1 MLADDHNVGRQVFS
15 AYITDNKDNM
25 RVVGEAA
32 NGKELLDLVAKREPD
47 IVLLDLEM
55 PVMDGF
61 QTLKVLSK
69 EYPHIKTIIFSTHYN
84 EFYISELILNGARG
98 YVSKT
103 AYAGEVFKTIQKV
116 YEDGFYFNKG
126 VSDHILQTLIE
137 QKQVQQLILNQELT
151 SREIEVLHEVC
162 NEKQNKEIAKSLNIS
177 EDTVEFHKKNIYRK
191 TNTHSVV
198 GLVKYALK
206 AGITSIV

>member
-15 AYITDNKDNM
+15 AYINDNKDNM
-25 RVVGEAA
+25 RVIGEAA
-32 NGKELLDLVAKREPD
+32 DGKQLLELVAKKEPD

-61 QTLKVLSK
+61 QTLKVLTK

-103 AYAGEVFKTIQKV
+103 AFAGEVFKTIQKV
-116 YEDGFYFNKG
+116 YEEGFYFNKG

-137 QKQVQQLILNQELT
+137 QKQVQGLLHNKELS
-151 SREIEVLHEVC
+151 SREVEVLQEIC
-162 NEKQNKEIAKSLNIS
+162 SEKQNKEIAKSLNIS
-177 EDTVEFHKKNIYRK
+177 ENTVEFHKKNIYRK
-191 TNTHSVV
+191 TNTHSIV